1 LAQAWL
7 KRIHQLVSKRSL
19 NISMPSAEKLEK
31 KQKYFDK
38 LVDLCVNTE
47 AALLVGVDN
56 VASKQ
61 MQDIRIELRGKG
73 VVLMGKNTM
82 IRKALAMGHEEHPE
96 AGLDVLRENI
106 RGNIGM
112 IFNTNA
118 TLDEIREIIGKH
130 RKSSGAKSGQ
140 FSNVDLALPAGPT
153 GMDPSQ
159 TSFFQALNIGT
170 KIVKGQIELVSEF
183 KILHAGEKVSP
194 SAAVLLTKLG
204 IKPFEYQMSV
214 KSVFAD
220 ASVFDAAVL
229 DIKDDTL
236 ISKFLGGV
244 ANMAAFSREVGIPT
258 AAGLP
263 HAMGNAFR
271 NVASLVAE
279 ADFTFKEVEKVKEF
293 LADPEA
299 YAAAN
304 PSSGGGPTTSTGP
317 AADAPKAE
325 AKAAVAEVEEE
336 EEDMDFDLFG

>member
-1 LAQAWL
+1 
-7 KRIHQLVSKRSL
+7 
-19 NISMPSAEKLEK
+19 MPNAEKLEK
-31 KQKYFDK
+31 KQQYFDK
-38 LVDLCVNTE
+38 LIDLCLNTE
-47 AALLVGVDN
+47 SALLVGVDN

-61 MQDIRIELRGKG
+61 MQDIRIELRGKA

-82 IRKALAMGHEEHPE
+82 IRKALAIGHEEHPD
-96 AGLDVLRENI
+96 AGLDILRENI
-106 RGNIGM
+106 KGNVGM
-112 IFNTNA
+112 IFNTNS
-118 TLDEIREIIGKH
+118 TLDEIRTIISQH

-140 FSNVDLALPAGPT
+140 LSNVDLALPSGPT

-159 TSFFQALNIGT
+159 TAFFQALNIGT

-183 KILHAGEKVSP
+183 KILHTGEKVSP

-220 ASVFDAAVL
+220 GGVFDAAVL
-229 DIKDDTL
+229 DIKDDAL
-236 ISKFLGGV
+236 IAKFLSGV

-299 YAAAN
+299 FAAAN
-304 PSSGGGPTTSTGP
+304 PVASGGGGGGGGGAASEDKP
-317 AADAPKAE
+317 AATAA
-325 AKAAVAEVEEE
+325 AAVVEEE

>member
-1 LAQAWL
+1 
-7 KRIHQLVSKRSL
+7 
-19 NISMPSAEKLEK
+19 
-31 KQKYFDK
+31 
-38 LVDLCVNTE
+38 
-47 AALLVGVDN
+47 
-56 VASKQ
+56 
-61 MQDIRIELRGKG
+61 
-73 VVLMGKNTM
+73 M
-82 IRKALAMGHEEHPE
+82 IRKALANGHEEHPE

-106 RGNIGM
+106 KGNVGL
-112 IFNTNA
+112 IFNTES

-140 FSNVDLALPAGPT
+140 MSNVDLALPSGPT

-183 KILHAGEKVSP
+183 KILHTGEKVSP

-220 ASVFDAAVL
+220 GSVFDAAVL
-229 DIKDDTL
+229 DIKDDAL
-236 ISKFLGGV
+236 IGKFLSGV
-244 ANMAAFSREVGIPT
+244 ANMAAFSRELGIPT

-299 YAAAN
+299 FAAAN
-304 PSSGGGPTTSTGP
+304 PTSSSGP
-317 AADAPKAE
+317 AQSSSNAPKE
-325 AKAAVAEVEEE
+325 
-336 EEDMDFDLFG
+336 

>member
-1 LAQAWL
+1 
-7 KRIHQLVSKRSL
+7 
-19 NISMPSAEKLEK
+19 MPSEEKLAK

-38 LVDLCVNTE
+38 LIDLCINTP
-47 AALLVGVDN
+47 AALIISVDN

-61 MQDIRIELRGKG
+61 MQDIRMELRGKAI
-73 VVLMGKNTM
+73 VLMGKNTM
-82 IRKALAMGHEEHPE
+82 IRKALTIGHEQHPD
-96 AGLDVLRENI
+96 AGLETLKENMK
-106 RGNIGM
+106 GNVGF
-112 IFNTNA
+112 IFNTNSS
-118 TLDEIREIIGKH
+118 LDEIRQIVGKH
-130 RKSSGAKSGQ
+130 KKSSGAKSGQ
-140 FSNVDLALPAGPT
+140 LSNVDLALPSGPT

-204 IKPFEYQMSV
+204 IKPFEYMMTV
-214 KSVFAD
+214 KSVFQD
-220 ASVFDAAVL
+220 GGVFDAAVL
-229 DIKDDTL
+229 DIKEHVL
-236 ISKFLGGV
+236 IQKFVGGI
-244 ANMAAFSREVGIPT
+244 ANMAAFSRELGIPT
-258 AAGLP
+258 EAGLP

-299 YAAAN
+299 FAASN
-304 PSSGGGPTTSTGP
+304 PVASGPAQSSSGD
-317 AADAPKAE
+317 AAPKA
-325 AKAAVAEVEEE
+325 AAAAAAVVEEEE